1 MIIVM
6 KDHATDSQVDEVV
19 SLIEKMGYKA
29 HLSRGV
35 EKTIIGVI
43 GQRDKSALQ
52 SFAALESVESVIPI
66 LKPFK
71 LSSIEMKRERT
82 VVDVDGEIIGGEKL
96 ALIAGPCS
104 VESEEQIVRIAR
116 KVKECGAGM
125 LRGGAYKPRTS
136 PYAFQGL
143 EEEGLKYLW
152 TAKQETGL
160 KIVTEIVAIED
171 LEYLEKYADMIQIG
185 ARNCQNFALLKALGQ
200 TKKPVLFKRG
210 IATTIKEFLQAA
222 EYILNEGNPN
232 LVLCERGIRTFED
245 STRNTLDL
253 NAVGLIKLWSH
264 LPVLVD
270 PSHGTG
276 VRDLVCPMSRAAIA
290 AGADGLIMEV
300 HDRPEEALSDG
311 PQSLKP
317 DDFRRC
323 IEEVSRIA
331 YAVGRT
337 VLKYLFRLF
346 QPIQIID
353 NL

>member
-6 KDHATDSQVDEVV
+6 KDRATDSQVDEVV

-52 SFAALESVESVIPI
+52 SFASLESVESVIPI

-116 KVKECGAGM
+116 KVKEYGAGM

-143 EEEGLKYLW
+143 EEEGLKYLR

-171 LEYLEKYADMIQIG
+171 LELLEKYADMIQIG
-185 ARNCQNFALLKALGQ
+185 ARNCQNFALLKAVGQ
-200 TKKPVLFKRG
+200 TKTPILFKRG

-276 VRDLVCPMSRAAIA
+276 VRDLVCPMSRAAVA

-317 DDFRRC
+317 DDFHRC

-331 YAVGRT
+331 YAMGRT
-337 VLKYLFRLF
+337 
-346 QPIQIID
+346 I
-353 NL
+353 